1 MEKDVYGYQDF
12 IETYEKLEKIRKEK
26 TLDSH
31 MFIYCVANCAKYIQ
45 SLDPY
50 EYQMAITVMPSLE
63 EKIDTVNSLYTKVKT
78 AIVDSLNEVSQKT
91 DSPQKLA

>member
-1 MEKDVYGYQDF
+1 MEKEVYGYQDF
-12 IETYEKLEKIRKEK
+12 IENYEKLEKVRKEK

-31 MFIYCVANCAKYIQ
+31 MFMYCVANCAKYTQ

-63 EKIDTVNSLYTKVKT
+63 EKIDTVNSLYTKLKI
-78 AIVDSLNEVSQKT
+78 AIADSLNEVSQRNN
-91 DSPQKLA
+91 SPKKLA